1 MIQRKSNQIQ
11 PHYGQANQPQIEP
24 MLEPL
29 AGRITE
35 ALLARRGRLYLLCDQ
50 SEDESMPASL
60 YQGFYLAANF
70 DPMRSLQQAFQRACS
85 TEGAPT
91 VVAGALVHNM
101 TLYVIGTERTRAW
114 LWRSR
119 RLIQVLPNPKGAAI
133 GLPEKG
139 SNPVPNQQPCHD
151 AQRRLYPGDIII
163 LSSSIAGRK
172 VSPRLLRQVEAFSAA
187 PESLARAIAQ
197 FTRSSTEPH
206 PPITVIRL
214 PGTPA
219 TPQLPPQSQM
229 DFAYADATDVAPR
242 AKVSPILLAAII
254 AFIAI
259 VLALIVTRP
268 RLPTNFL
275 RDIFIGTPLA
285 TQTTHAATPGAGSPT
300 PKLTATPQATM
311 TPTD

>member
-1 MIQRKSNQIQ
+1 MIQRQSNPIQ
-11 PHYGQANQPQIEP
+11 PHYGQANQPQIELA
-24 MLEPL
+24 LEPL
-29 AGRITE
+29 ASSITE
-35 ALLARRGRLYLLCDQ
+35 ALFVRRGRLYLLCDR

-60 YQGFYLAANF
+60 YQGFYLATNY
-70 DPMRSLQQAFQRACS
+70 DPMRSLQHAFQRSCS
-85 TEGAPT
+85 NKGTPT
-91 VVAGALVHNM
+91 AVAGALVHNM
-101 TLYVIGTERTRAW
+101 TLYIIGTERTCAW

-133 GLPEKG
+133 GIPEKG

-163 LSSSIAGRK
+163 LSSSLAGRK
-172 VSPRLLRQVEAFSAA
+172 VSPRLLRQVEAFTAS

-197 FTRSSTEPH
+197 FTRSNTEPH

-242 AKVSPILLAAII
+242 AKVSPILLAVII

-268 RLPTNFL
+268 RLPTNLL
-275 RDIFIGTPLA
+275 RDFFIGTPWA
-285 TQTTHAATPGAGSPT
+285 TYTTQAVTPGAGSPT
-300 PKLTATPQATM
+300 PKQTPTLQATL